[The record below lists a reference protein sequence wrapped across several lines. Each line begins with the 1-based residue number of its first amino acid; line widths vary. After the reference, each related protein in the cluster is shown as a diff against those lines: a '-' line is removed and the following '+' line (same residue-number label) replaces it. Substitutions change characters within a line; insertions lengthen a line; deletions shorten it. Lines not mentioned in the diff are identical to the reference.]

1 MYTGCHFFVE
11 AVIII
16 ISSSSSI
23 IIIIILLKTE
33 IAFYTTVSNL
43 TNLLACQ
50 LACKSV
56 QKRILKTLK
65 T

>member
-23 IIIIILLKTE
+23 IILLKTE
-33 IAFYTTVSNL
+33 IALYTTVSNL
-43 TNLLACQ
+43 TILLACQ